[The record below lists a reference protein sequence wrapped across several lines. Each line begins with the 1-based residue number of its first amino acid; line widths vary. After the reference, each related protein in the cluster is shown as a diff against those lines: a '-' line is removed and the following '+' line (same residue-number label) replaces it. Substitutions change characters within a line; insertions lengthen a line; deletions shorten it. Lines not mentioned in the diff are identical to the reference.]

1 MHKTKYQSLYQY
13 RRGHSYHNITR
24 ARVKYC
30 LFSEYL
36 NLSMLFEPFPTGHV
50 KFLFFFFIFQLVAET
65 KGARKCLVTLIP
77 SQSQGHLFFS
87 MHVFVDC
94 FSFIISFL

>member
-50 KFLFFFFIFQLVAET
+50 KLYYIFQLVAET
-65 KGARKCLVTLIP
+65 KGVRKCLVTLIP